1 MRKRNISHTP
11 SLFPNALNP
20 LKSSP
25 PCPATPPTK
34 LGVEVPVTLIEDVIR
49 EISRVR
55 RTYSKAETS
64 APEDLSSFSS
74 SAISSFVMALSGTER
89 KKTRTRR
96 SLSSA
101 VNSPSGRD
109 ARKNSRMDDV
119 VCYL

>member
-1 MRKRNISHTP
+1 M
-11 SLFPNALNP
+11 
-20 LKSSP
+20 
-25 PCPATPPTK
+25 
-34 LGVEVPVTLIEDVIR
+34 TLIEDVIR

-101 VNSPSGRD
+101 INSPSGRD
-109 ARKNSRMDDV
+109 ARKNSRMDEV
-119 VCYL
+119 VCDYNNKR